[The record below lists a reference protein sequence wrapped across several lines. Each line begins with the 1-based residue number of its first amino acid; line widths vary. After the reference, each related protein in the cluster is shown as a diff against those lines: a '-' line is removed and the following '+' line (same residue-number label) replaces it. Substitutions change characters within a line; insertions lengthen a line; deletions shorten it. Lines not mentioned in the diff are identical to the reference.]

1 MEIMGTS
8 AEIGLLGHTRAR
20 MKFHRGKAV
29 GVAAIAQ
36 AGLMVKCEVPGMLDA
51 STLVDKGLAMDR
63 GSESTQHQQTPGV
76 ERLGGPNAS
85 EGPHGLPKQK
95 AQAVGEAPGAGRAA
109 GLGMGMH
116 H

>member
-1 MEIMGTS
+1 
-8 AEIGLLGHTRAR
+8 
-20 MKFHRGKAV
+20 MKFHRSKAV

-36 AGLMVKCEVPGMLDA
+36 AGLMVKREVPGMLDA
-51 STLVDKGLAMDR
+51 GTLVDERLAMDR
-63 GSESTQHQQTPGV
+63 GSEGAQHQQTPGV

-85 EGPHGLPKQK
+85 ENPHGLPKEK

-109 GLGMGMH
+109 GLGMGRH